1 MKFQGQSFA
10 KQVQVDLL
18 ALSDDALLFVIE
30 QWGPGKETT
39 GFSADPREASW
50 LALGY
55 RHVSAET
62 TSVLPHHLK

>member
-39 GFSADPREASW
+39 GS
-50 LALGY
+50 G
-55 RHVSAET
+55 
-62 TSVLPHHLK
+62 